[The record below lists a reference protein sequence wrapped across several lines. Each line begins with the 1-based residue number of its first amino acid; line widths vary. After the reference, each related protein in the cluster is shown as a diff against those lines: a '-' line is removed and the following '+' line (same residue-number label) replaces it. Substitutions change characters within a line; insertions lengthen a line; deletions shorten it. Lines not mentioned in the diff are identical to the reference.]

1 MGSSRLNML
10 RLIAGVLITVLVYA
24 ECRPSSEGTVVSCPE
39 DVHDFILPH
48 ETDCSKFYKC
58 SWGEPHLYQ
67 CPEGLWFDPVKDVCN
82 WPDEVDCANGGDNG
96 GDSGGDSGE
105 GSGGSSESSSE
116 SESSEESSSSESD
129 SSSEEDATNGG
140 TEDSDEGTEDSNE
153 AAEEEFEKL
162 ELNLQF

>member
-67 CPEGLWFDPVKDVCN
+67 CPEGLWFDPTKDVCN
-82 WPDEVDCANGGDNG
+82 WPDEVDCRNG

-116 SESSEESSSSESD
+116 SESSEESSSSE
-129 SSSEEDATNGG
+129 
-140 TEDSDEGTEDSNE
+140 
-153 AAEEEFEKL
+153 
-162 ELNLQF
+162 

>member
-67 CPEGLWFDPVKDVCN
+67 CPEGLWFDPTKDVCN
-82 WPDEVDCANGGDNG
+82 WPDEVDCANGGDN
-96 GDSGGDSGE
+96 GGDSGE

>member
-67 CPEGLWFDPVKDVCN
+67 CPEGLWFDPTKDVCN
-82 WPDEVDCANGGDNG
+82 WPDEVDCTNGGDNG
-96 GDSGGDSGE
+96 GDSGDSGE

>member
-48 ETDCSKFYKC
+48 ETDCSKFYMC

-67 CPEGLWFDPVKDVCN
+67 CPEGLWFDPTKDVCN
-82 WPDEVDCANGGDNG
+82 WPDEVDCTNG

-129 SSSEEDATNGG
+129 TSSEEDATNGG